1 MSALPL
7 TKVLPSRVIADD
19 VDAECIE
26 LTFVLSPKRFGCLAP
41 QPKDRQEK
49 SLVVAI
55 ALGGAK
61 PIALGGA
68 KPIALGG
75 AKPIALGGAKPIALG
90 G

>member
-1 MSALPL
+1 LIVLSALPL
-7 TKVLPSRVIADD
+7 TKVLLSRVIADD

-26 LTFVLSPKRFGCLAP
+26 LTFVVSPKRFGCLAP

-55 ALGGAK
+55 ALGGAL

-68 KPIALGG
+68 SPIAFG
-75 AKPIALGGAKPIALG
+75 AGEELQRMEI
-90 G
+90 